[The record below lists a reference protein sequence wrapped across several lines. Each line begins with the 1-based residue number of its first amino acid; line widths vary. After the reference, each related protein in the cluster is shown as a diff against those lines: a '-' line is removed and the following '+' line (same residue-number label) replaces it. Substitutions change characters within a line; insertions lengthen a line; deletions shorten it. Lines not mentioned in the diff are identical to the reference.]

1 MAAAIPPCKRLR
13 SARFRRR
20 LSGLVAALALAF
32 ASASLAPAEERFLVL
47 ASTTSTANSG
57 LFDHLLPKFTA
68 ETGIAVRVIVVGTGA
83 ALRLGERGDVD
94 VVLVH
99 ARAAEERFVAEGHG
113 VARHAVMYNDFVVV
127 GPAADPAGVRGMD
140 DVAAALRAIAGAGSP
155 FVSRGDDSGTHKA
168 ELRLWAAAGVDPSKQ
183 SGQWYLETGSGM
195 GATLNTAQAMGA
207 YALSDRGTWLSF
219 ENRGDLVILVEGDER
234 MFNPYGV
241 ILVNPARHPHV
252 KAEDGRAFI
261 AWLTSP
267 EGQRAIEEFT
277 VGGEQLFVP
286 NAATP
291 RP

>member
-1 MAAAIPPCKRLR
+1 MANFRHLC
-13 SARFRRR
+13 ARGFRRT
-20 LSGLVAALALAF
+20 LTTVVAALVLALL
-32 ASASLAPAEERFLVL
+32 ASGATAQQRFIIL

-57 LFDHLLPKFTA
+57 LFDDILPKFTA
-68 ETGIAVRVIVVGTGA
+68 RTGIDVRVVAVGTGA
-83 ALRLGERGDVD
+83 ALRLGVNGDAD

-99 ARAAEERFVAEGHG
+99 ARAAEERFVAAGHG

-140 DVAAALRAIAGAGSP
+140 DVAAALSAIAGAGSP
-155 FVSRGDDSGTHKA
+155 FASRGDDSGTHKA
-168 ELRLWAAAGVDPSKQ
+168 ELRLWTAAAIDPAGQ

-207 YALSDRGTWLSF
+207 YALSDRATWLSF

-234 MFNPYGV
+234 LFNPYGV

-252 KAEDGRAFI
+252 KAAEGRAFI
-261 AWLTSP
+261 AWLSSP
-267 EGQRAIEEFT
+267 EGQRAIAEFT

>member
-1 MAAAIPPCKRLR
+1 MANFHYLCAGG
-13 SARFRRR
+13 FRRT
-20 LSGLVAALALAF
+20 LTAVVAALVLALF
-32 ASASLAPAEERFLVL
+32 ALGTTAQQRFIIL

-57 LFDHLLPKFTA
+57 LFDYILPKFTA
-68 ETGIAVRVIVVGTGA
+68 RTGIDVRVVAVGTGA
-83 ALRLGERGDVD
+83 ALRLGANGDAD

-99 ARAAEERFVAEGHG
+99 DRQAEESFVAAGFG
-113 VARHAVMYNDFVVV
+113 VARHPVMYNDFVVV
-127 GPAADPAGVRGMD
+127 GPAADPSRVRGSRD
-140 DVAAALRAIAGAGSP
+140 AAAALRAIARTGSP
-155 FVSRGDDSGTHKA
+155 FASRGDDSGTHKA
-168 ELRLWAAAGVDPSKQ
+168 ELRLWAAAGIDPSKQ

-234 MFNPYGV
+234 LFNPYGV

-252 KAEDGRAFI
+252 KAEEGRAFI

-291 RP
+291 RS